1 MDSDSLGSEAV
12 PDERAAIPNTEPC
25 ASVKAGPLQPEPS
38 DQQGL
43 EDDEIQTQIDLLKD
57 FLQRLEVTRPEVIRV
72 TQARHALWCFGR
84 ALREGHNGRDRYQQS
99 EVRRHIA
106 QFWSHS
112 WRGNN
117 TMSKILLLLVVYNGL
132 PAILVGSA
140 AFVSVRICM
149 QPEFELRPMPN
160 TLAWSTLA
168 GIVLSSLTF
177 LTWPSRRRVFL
188 DRICIHQK
196 DERLKAEGM
205 LNLAALLKHSQS
217 MLVCWD
223 PSYVRRM
230 WCTVELA
237 AYLKCHPDG
246 RLTIRPVSWGPCT
259 IAGFLTVAIL
269 LAVADTL
276 LEHFDSQ
283 AVAEVSAFVFAA
295 CVMAFMYFTTVAAR
309 AHFRAASTVQEQLRT
324 FSFLND
330 TRCYCCSVN
339 HVNPKTGQRMI
350 CDRQAIAGCLE
361 HWFGSDTAF
370 DAVVQRDVSAA
381 FQRGVM
387 SCLLPYAWLTG
398 ATIPIAWFG
407 VHAGL
412 QSLWWRSGVDLWL
425 AFSNTLYLFCT
436 WLGTIPVLVA
446 LWLRIPRYF
455 QQHRSTRCR
464 EVMLNMACSVL
475 MGIMFLVARLAETAI
490 VFSIPTYG
498 IVTCSTISLLAATIC
513 LGGWGRFFRR
523 KAS

>member
-57 FLQRLEVTRPEVIRV
+57 FLQRLEVTRPEGIRV

-230 WCTVELA
+230 WCTVELLGQSCRA
-237 AYLKCHPDG
+237 FPTVL
-246 RLTIRPVSWGPCT
+246 L
-259 IAGFLTVAIL
+259 GFLIL
-269 LAVADTL
+269 VLYMRVPYRDPVL
-276 LEHFDSQ
+276 F
-283 AVAEVSAFVFAA
+283 
-295 CVMAFMYFTTVAAR
+295 
-309 AHFRAASTVQEQLRT
+309 
-324 FSFLND
+324 
-330 TRCYCCSVN
+330 
-339 HVNPKTGQRMI
+339 PKTDPG
-350 CDRQAIAGCLE
+350 
-361 HWFGSDTAF
+361 
-370 DAVVQRDVSAA
+370 
-381 FQRGVM
+381 
-387 SCLLPYAWLTG
+387 
-398 ATIPIAWFG
+398 
-407 VHAGL
+407 
-412 QSLWWRSGVDLWL
+412 
-425 AFSNTLYLFCT
+425 
-436 WLGTIPVLVA
+436 
-446 LWLRIPRYF
+446 
-455 QQHRSTRCR
+455 
-464 EVMLNMACSVL
+464 
-475 MGIMFLVARLAETAI
+475 
-490 VFSIPTYG
+490 
-498 IVTCSTISLLAATIC
+498 
-513 LGGWGRFFRR
+513 
-523 KAS
+523 